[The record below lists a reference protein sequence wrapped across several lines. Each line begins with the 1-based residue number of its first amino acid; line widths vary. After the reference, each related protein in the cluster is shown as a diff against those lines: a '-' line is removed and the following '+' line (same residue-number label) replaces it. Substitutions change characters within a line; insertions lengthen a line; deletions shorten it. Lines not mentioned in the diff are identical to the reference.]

1 MFGFIAGFLLGIY
14 FWRCWTWPRVRKVKP
29 GLNKDVILPHT
40 ENLELHHNTLS
51 SCSQKVCTGK
61 CCFECQNINKKNNF
75 CTQHVVNLYFS
86 WNSMNNL
93 SSYCR
98 LTDSDTDL
106 PAVSTR

>member
-29 GLNKDVILPHT
+29 GLRKDVILPHT

-61 CCFECQNINKKNNF
+61 SFSEALILAL
-75 CTQHVVNLYFS
+75 VNPQY
-86 WNSMNNL
+86 
-93 SSYCR
+93 
-98 LTDSDTDL
+98 D
-106 PAVSTR
+106 

>member
-29 GLNKDVILPHT
+29 GLSKDVILPHT

-61 CCFECQNINKKNNF
+61 CCFECQNINKQKTIFVHN
-75 CTQHVVNLYFS
+75 
-86 WNSMNNL
+86 ML
-93 SSYCR
+93 STCIF
-98 LTDSDTDL
+98 LGIQ
-106 PAVSTR
+106 

>member
-51 SCSQKVCTGK
+51 SCSQKVSINGTILRDKYSSNEIGK
-61 CCFECQNINKKNNF
+61 TQNEHLNIVCQNLN
-75 CTQHVVNLYFS
+75 HL
-86 WNSMNNL
+86 
-93 SSYCR
+93 
-98 LTDSDTDL
+98 
-106 PAVSTR
+106 